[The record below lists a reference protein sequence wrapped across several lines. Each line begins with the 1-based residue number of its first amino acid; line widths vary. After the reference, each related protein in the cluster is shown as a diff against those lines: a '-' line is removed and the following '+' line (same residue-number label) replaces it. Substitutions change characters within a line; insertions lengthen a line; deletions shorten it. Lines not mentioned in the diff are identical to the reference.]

1 MVLITIQTIQETAH
15 KFLGSSPKL
24 GRPPNGA
31 AFLRPFFGCL
41 RLATLAIQECV
52 PLPCA
57 PLNPRYS
64 MHGNQSD
71 GQGMQAAADQNSSN
85 THRNQC
91 MCAACTHRCMMTELH
106 TRGAVWNFVQGPQYN
121 VQWHIVHNAHNPQAI
136 QEGVK
141 SRKPSGRYCNNFEET
156 SKQCEHNER
165 STACSMKR
173 AYLCSPG
180 TATLKATFAAFASQW
195 ATNALVEA
203 QAQRSVPYTAPTT
216 SSPL

>member
-1 MVLITIQTIQETAH
+1 MH
-15 KFLGSSPKL
+15 SSPKDPSEPQVQHAWQPVRWP
-24 GRPPNGA
+24 GR
-31 AFLRPFFGCL
+31 
-41 RLATLAIQECV
+41 
-52 PLPCA
+52 
-57 PLNPRYS
+57 
-64 MHGNQSD
+64 H
-71 GQGMQAAADQNSSN
+71 GMQAAADQNSSN

-106 TRGAVWNFVQGPQYN
+106 TRGAVCNFVQGPQYN

-165 STACSMKR
+165 STACPMKR

-180 TATLKATFAAFASQW
+180 IATLKATFAALTPQW
-195 ATNALVEA
+195 ATNALFEA
-203 QAQRSVPYTAPTT
+203 QALHPQPCCHCELSCARCAT
-216 SSPL
+216 SGFK